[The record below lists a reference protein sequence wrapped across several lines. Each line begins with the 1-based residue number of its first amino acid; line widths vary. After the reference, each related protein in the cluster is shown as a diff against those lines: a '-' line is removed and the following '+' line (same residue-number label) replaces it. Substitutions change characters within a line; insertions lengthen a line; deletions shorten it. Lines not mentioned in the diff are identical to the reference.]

1 MTMATPHLPAP
12 GSAGAWWL
20 AARPRTLP
28 VAIAPV
34 VVGSAVA
41 AQVAAAVDVASIA
54 AALLGAILLQ
64 IGANLANDAFD
75 FEKGTDDERR
85 IGPPRA
91 AQAGLLTPGSLKKGM
106 GLVFGLATICG
117 AFLASRHGIAIV
129 GIGAA
134 AIASAI
140 AYTGGPYPLG
150 YNGLG
155 DLFVFLFFGP
165 VAVVGTTFVACGA
178 LQPLA
183 FATSVPVGA
192 LATAV
197 LVVNNVRD
205 VETDAE
211 TGKRTL
217 VVRLGR
223 RFGVLEYRVLLAVV
237 ALSPVVFAASGALPR
252 TVLIAL
258 ATIPR
263 LVRLSVAVGREREG
277 AALTRV
283 LADTAAVLVVWAAL
297 FAAGIGIG
305 AA

>member
-1 MTMATPHLPAP
+1 MTTATPHLPAP
-12 GSAGAWWL
+12 GSVGAWWL

-28 VAIAPV
+28 VAVAPV
-34 VVGSAVA
+34 LVGAAVA
-41 AQVAAAVDVASIA
+41 MHVAPALDAASIA

-75 FEKGTDDERR
+75 FEKGTDDARR

-91 AQAGLLTPGSLKKGM
+91 AQAGLLTPGTLKKGM
-106 GLVFGLATICG
+106 AFVFALATICG
-117 AFLASRHGIAIV
+117 VFLASRHGIAIV
-129 GIGAA
+129 AVGAA
-134 AIASAI
+134 SIASAI

-165 VAVVGTTFVACGA
+165 VAVVGTTFVAGGGVH
-178 LQPLA
+178 PLA
-183 FATSVPVGA
+183 LAASVPVGA

-205 VETDAE
+205 HETDVT

-223 RFGVLEYRVLLAVV
+223 RFGVLEYRLLLALA
-237 ALSPVVFAASGALPR
+237 ALAPVLFAASGVLPR
-252 TVLIAL
+252 TVLFSL
-258 ATIPR
+258 ATLPR
-263 LVRLSVAVGREREG
+263 LVRLSVAIGRETDG

-283 LADTAAVLVVWAAL
+283 LADTAALLVVWAAL
-297 FAAGIGIG
+297 FAVGIRIG